1 MGSGKKVGPS
11 PGVIRWGGGESMRL
25 SFHGAA
31 SGVTGSCYL
40 LEVEGYRIL
49 VDCGMFQGKDEL
61 FSSNL
66 KPFRFDPASISAVLL
81 THAHLDHCGRL
92 PFLVRQGFRGPIYA
106 TAPTRYLTEIVLW
119 DAAHLQEE
127 HFQGTPGHTKLSG
140 RSAGIRHA
148 SPFYSLSDVMDTMTL
163 FSRPTDENIPVG
175 LFPGIDATFYPAG
188 HILGSA
194 SIQIVVSGRNRKTR
208 ILFSGDLGPYR
219 PALLKPPSP
228 PEDSDYVV
236 METTYG
242 DRLHRS
248 LEDSKGELL
257 DVLAETYR
265 RGGQVLIPTFA
276 LERTQDLLFF
286 FREWKTAGQLPGQRP
301 FFLDSPMAINVTHIY
316 EKFPDLL
323 DERLLAQFKEG
334 QDPFVFPGLKFVRTA
349 SESRGIQGEATR
361 GVILAGSG
369 MISGGRI
376 LYHLAREI
384 DNSRSSLVFVG
395 YQAEGTLGRALIDG
409 RQHVTI
415 LGSEKD
421 VRLGIHSI
429 NGFSA
434 HADQGDMLR
443 WCSSM
448 KTPDRVFLIHGEKR
462 SMEAFRTKLATSG
475 WKDVHIPVLHESL
488 EIPEKKAFPNKK
500 KREVLAT

>member
-1 MGSGKKVGPS
+1 
-11 PGVIRWGGGESMRL
+11 MRL

-66 KPFRFDPASISAVLL
+66 KPFSFDPASISAVLL

-127 HFQGTPGHTKLSG
+127 HFQGSQRHTKESG
-140 RSAGIRHA
+140 RSGGRTARIKHA
-148 SPFYSLSDVMDTMTL
+148 SPFYSLADVMDTMTL
-163 FSRPTDENIPVG
+163 FSRPPDENIPVG
-175 LFPGIDATFYPAG
+175 LFPGIDVTFYPAG

-208 ILFSGDLGPYR
+208 ILFSGDLGPSR
-219 PALLKPPSP
+219 PALLNPPSP

-248 LEDSKGELL
+248 LADSKDELL
-257 DVLAETYR
+257 DVLEETHR
-265 RGGQVLIPTFA
+265 RGGQVLVPTFA

-286 FREWKTAGQLPGQRP
+286 FREWKTQGQLPGHQP

-323 DERLLAQFKEG
+323 NERLLGQFKVG
-334 QDPFVFPGLKFVRTA
+334 QDPFVFPDLKFVRTA
-349 SESRGIQGEATR
+349 SESRDILRSKSSA
-361 GVILAGSG
+361 VILAGSG

-376 LYHLAREI
+376 LYHLAREM
-384 DNSRSSLVFVG
+384 DHPRASLVFG
-395 YQAEGTLGRALIDG
+395 GCQAEGTLGRTLLDG

-434 HADQGDMLR
+434 HADQGDLLR

-448 KTPDRVFLIHGEKR
+448 KTPDRVFLVHGEQR
-462 SMEAFRTKLATSG
+462 SMNAFRAKLATSG
-475 WKDVHIPVLHESL
+475 WKDVHIPVLHETL
-488 EIPEKKAFPNKK
+488 EIPEKKAITNKNK
-500 KREVLAT
+500 GEVLAP

>member
-1 MGSGKKVGPS
+1 
-11 PGVIRWGGGESMRL
+11 MRL

-40 LEVEGYRIL
+40 LEMDDFRIL
-49 VDCGMFQGKDEL
+49 VDCGMFQGKDEM

-66 KPFRFDPASISAVLL
+66 RPFRFDPASISAVLL

-127 HFQGTPGHTKLSG
+127 HLQGVKGSGKEFGHSGGRTAGKMATPS
-140 RSAGIRHA
+140 
-148 SPFYSLSDVMDTMTL
+148 FYTLADVMDTMNL
-163 FSRPTDENIPVG
+163 FVRPPDNGTPVN
-175 LFPGIDATFYPAG
+175 LSPGVDATFHPAG

-194 SIQIVVSGRNRKTR
+194 SIQVVVSGPDRKTR
-208 ILFSGDLGPYR
+208 ILFSGDLGPSR
-219 PALLKPPSP
+219 PALLSAPSP
-228 PEDSDYVV
+228 PKDSDYVV

-248 LEDSKGELL
+248 FDDSKDELL
-257 DVLAETYR
+257 DVLKETHR
-265 RGGQVLIPTFA
+265 RGGQVLVPTFA
-276 LERTQDLLFF
+276 LERAQDLLFF
-286 FREWKTAGQLPGQRP
+286 FREWSNAGRLPGHQP
-301 FFLDSPMAINVTHIY
+301 FFLDSPMAINVTRIY
-316 EKFPDLL
+316 EKFPELL
-323 DERLLAQFKEG
+323 SDRLLGQFRKG
-334 QDPFVFPGLKFVRTA
+334 QDPFVFPELKFVRTVA
-349 SESRGIQGEATR
+349 ESRGIQGAGPR
-361 GVILAGSG
+361 AVILAGSG
-369 MISGGRI
+369 MVSGGRI

-384 DNSRSSLVFVG
+384 DNPRSSLVFVG
-395 YQAEGTLGRALIDG
+395 YQAEGTLGRSILDR
-409 RQHVTI
+409 RQHIRI

-434 HADQGDMLR
+434 HADQEDLLR

-448 KTPDRVFLIHGEKR
+448 KIPDRVFLVHGEQR
-462 SMEAFRTKLATSG
+462 SMEAYRLKLASSG
-475 WKDVHIPVLHESL
+475 WNDVHIPSLHESV
-488 EIPEKKAFPNKK
+488 EIPEKRIIRNKK
-500 KREVLAT
+500 KEEAVRP